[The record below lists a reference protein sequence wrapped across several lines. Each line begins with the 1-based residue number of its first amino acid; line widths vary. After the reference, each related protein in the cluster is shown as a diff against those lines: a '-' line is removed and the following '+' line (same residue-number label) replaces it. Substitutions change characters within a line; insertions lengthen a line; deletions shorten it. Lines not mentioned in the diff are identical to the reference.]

1 MSNYTIE
8 PVWGDDYYGV
18 EVSIEGLNRT
28 LFFGEDDAEWGY
40 LTYGEIVDAG
50 AWPLFF
56 DDDPYDE
63 DDYPRDRQ
71 ADLTRHKF
79 FSDFREEIEAGIE
92 EAAEKYEEE
101 KERQEFAEPKE
112 AENSKNG
119 FALVSTWNYPA
130 VQPEIIGVYASYAD
144 AQQAYK
150 CRNWWLYDKD
160 KAAKMGLTNTRSFD
174 EIWQIRGGELMPL
187 QDDGE
192 E

>member
-56 DDDPYDE
+56 DDEPYDE

-71 ADLTRHKF
+71 ADLTRDKF
-79 FSDFREEIEAGIE
+79 SRDFREEIEAGIE
-92 EAAEKYEEE
+92 EAAEKFESE
-101 KERQEFAEPKE
+101 KERKEFAEPEE
-112 AENSKNG
+112 AENAKNG
-119 FALVSTWNYPA
+119 FALVSAWNSA
-130 VQPEIIGVYASYAD
+130 VQPEIIGVYLTYAD
-144 AQQAYK
+144 ALHAYK

-160 KAAKMGLTNTRSFD
+160 RAAQMGLTDTRYFD
-174 EIWQIRGGELMPL
+174 EIWKIRDGELLPL
-187 QDDGE
+187 QGDE